1 MTDIYIYIYKTILT
15 DSGPLVLYISTCCLK
30 GRDKILCLQELVPFW
45 TPPVKQSK
53 IIKIGNAHRKKKSVN
68 EKDYE
73 QKLKSSC
80 FDQKRNNYM
89 SNVDLSNLYQVLLYP
104 LTF

>member
-1 MTDIYIYIYKTILT
+1 ML
-15 DSGPLVLYISTCCLK
+15 
-30 GRDKILCLQELVPFW
+30 
-45 TPPVKQSK
+45 
-53 IIKIGNAHRKKKSVN
+53 IGKKKSVN
-68 EKDYE
+68 EEDYE

-89 SNVDLSNLYQVLLYP
+89 SNVDLSNLYQVLLHP